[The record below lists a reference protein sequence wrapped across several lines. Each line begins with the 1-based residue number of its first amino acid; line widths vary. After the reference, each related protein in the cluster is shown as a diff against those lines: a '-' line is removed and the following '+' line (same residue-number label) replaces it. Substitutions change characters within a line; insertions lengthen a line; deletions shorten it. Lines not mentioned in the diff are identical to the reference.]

1 MNCQRC
7 GWLICFRILH
17 ILITCPHRLRP
28 TASLEVFRAGCI
40 VDISGPLLPLSAESP
55 VIQDLVVCT
64 RSTLSLT
71 PYHAFDHVMLIYNL
85 W

>member
-1 MNCQRC
+1 MNCQR
-7 GWLICFRILH
+7 WVVSTVESTSCFRIL
-17 ILITCPHRLRP
+17 LL
-28 TASLEVFRAGCI
+28 AFRFFDI
-40 VDISGPLLPLSAESP
+40 VDISGPLLPLSIESP

-71 PYHAFDHVMLIYNL
+71 PYHASDHVMLIYNP